1 MKVLDIIRDANANLW
16 RSKLRSFLTILAIFV
31 GSFTIILNSAINAGV
46 HDFMDKQI
54 ANMGGDGYLEMMPTE
69 AYETAMSL
77 ISSNGPQEYT
87 DDKDSSNAST
97 YIKDEQIEKAKQIDG
112 VKVFNA
118 LPNSTADYITS
129 SKTDKRYRININLVV
144 EGINF
149 DMSNGVSPNTAEDA
163 SYEIALNEDMAKV
176 LGYENVS
183 EIVGETVQ
191 IAVPSNAKC
200 QTSAIKRSDCQTI
213 LDVKVSG
220 TQAPGILSMGGS
232 RVNLSLWNRVNEINY
247 EGIAPELNRSYQAT
261 ADVDPDKIDEIKEKL
276 KEIGLTAMSVEDEV
290 GMFQT
295 FFDAILIVF
304 NIFGGIALV
313 AASIGIINT
322 LFMAVQERTR
332 EIGLDK
338 ALGMSNGKVFLS
350 FSCEAV
356 MLGFWGS
363 VVGVVLSMIV
373 GTAVSALAHDTFL
386 KDFPTFQLTI
396 FEPLTMISIVL
407 IIMFIAFLAGTLPA
421 RKASKKNP
429 IDALRYE

>member
-1 MKVLDIIRDANANLW
+1 MKVVDIFRDANANLW

-46 HDFMDKQI
+46 NDFMDKQI
-54 ANMGGDGYLEMMPTE
+54 ANMGGEGYLEMMPTE
-69 AYETAMSL
+69 AYESAMNMIGSG
-77 ISSNGPQEYT
+77 GPQEYT
-87 DDKDSSNAST
+87 EDKDNTNAAT
-97 YIKDEQIEKAKQIDG
+97 YIKDEQIEKAKKIDG
-112 VKVFNA
+112 IKVFNV
-118 LPNSTADYITS
+118 LPNSTADYVTS
-129 SKTDKRYRININLVV
+129 KKTDKRYRLNLNLVV

-149 DMSNGVSPNTAEDA
+149 DMSNGVTPNTDKNAG
-163 SYEIALNEDMAKV
+163 YEIAVTEEIAKA
-176 LGYENVS
+176 LGYENVAD
-183 EIVGETVQ
+183 IVGETIQ
-191 IAVPSNAKC
+191 IAVPSNLKC
-200 QTSAIKRSDCQTI
+200 YTAIKRSECQTV

-232 RVNLSLWNRVNEINY
+232 RANLSLWNRINAINY
-247 EGIAPELNRSYQAT
+247 EGMPAETNRSYQAT
-261 ADVDPDKIDEIKEKL
+261 ADVEPDKVKDVQKALE
-276 KEIGLTAMSVEDEV
+276 EIGLKAMSVEDEV
-290 GMFQT
+290 GMFQV

-350 FSCEAV
+350 FSAEAI

-363 VVGVVLSMIV
+363 VFGILVSFIV
-373 GTAVSALAHDTFL
+373 GNISNVVATQTFL
-386 KDFPTFQLTI
+386 SDFPTFKLAI
-396 FEPLTMISIVL
+396 FEPLTMISIAL
-407 IIMFIAFLAGTLPA
+407 IIMAIAFLAGTLPA
-421 RKASKKNP
+421 RRASKKNP

>member
-1 MKVLDIIRDANANLW
+1 MKVLDIIHDANSNLW
-16 RSKLRSFLTILAIFV
+16 RNKIRSILTILAIFV

-46 HDFMDKQI
+46 NDWMNKQI
-54 ANMGGDGYLEMMPTE
+54 ENMGGDGYLEMMPTE
-69 AYETAMSL
+69 AYDTMASML
-77 ISSNGPQEYT
+77 GGNGPQEYT
-87 DDKDSSNAST
+87 EDKDNANAST
-97 YIKDEQIEKAKQIDG
+97 YIKDEQIEAAKKIDG
-112 VKVFNA
+112 IKVFNA
-118 LPNSTADYITS
+118 LPNSTADYVTS
-129 SKTDKRYRININLVV
+129 KKTNKRYRINLNLVV

-149 DMSNGVSPNTAEDA
+149 DMSNGVSPNTDKDA
-163 SYEIALNEDMAKV
+163 DYEIAINEDLAKA

-191 IAVPSNAKC
+191 IAVPSNLTC
-200 QTSAIKRSDCQTI
+200 YTAIKRSECQTI

-232 RVNLSLWNRVNEINY
+232 RANLAFWNRVNEINY
-247 EGIAPELNRSYQAT
+247 EGMPVETNRSYQAT
-261 ADVDPDKIDEIKEKL
+261 ADVDPEKIDSVKAELEK
-276 KEIGLTAMSVEDEV
+276 IGLKAMSVDDEV
-290 GMFQT
+290 GMFKV

-322 LFMAVQERTR
+322 LFMSVQERTK

-338 ALGMSNGKVFLS
+338 ALGMSNGHVFAS
-350 FSCEAV
+350 FSCEAIL
-356 MLGFWGS
+356 LGFWGS
-363 VVGVVLSMIV
+363 AVGVVVSMIIGNIV
-373 GTAVSALAHDTFL
+373 NGIAHETFL
-386 KDFPTFQLTI
+386 ADFPTFQLTI
-396 FEPLTMISIVL
+396 FEPLTMITIVA

>member
-1 MKVLDIIRDANANLW
+1 MKVVDIIRDANANLW

-46 HDFMDKQI
+46 NDWMNKQI
-54 ANMGGDGYLEMMPTE
+54 ENMGGEGYLEMMPTE
-69 AYETAMSL
+69 AYDTLANMMG
-77 ISSNGPQEYT
+77 SNGPQEYT
-87 DDKDSSNAST
+87 EDKDNSNAST
-97 YIKDEQIEKAKQIDG
+97 YIKDEQIEAAKKIDG

-118 LPNSTADYITS
+118 LPNSSADYVTS
-129 SKTDKRYRININLVV
+129 KKTDKRYRITLNLVV

-149 DMSNGVSPNTAEDA
+149 DMSNGVSPNTDKDA
-163 SYEIALNEDMAKV
+163 GYEIAINEDLAKA
-176 LGYENVS
+176 LGYENVAD
-183 EIVGETVQ
+183 IVGETIQ
-191 IAVPSNAKC
+191 IAVPKNFAC
-200 QTSAIKRSDCQTI
+200 YTAIKRSECQEI

-232 RVNLSLWNRVNEINY
+232 RANLSFWNRVNEINY
-247 EGIAPELNRSYQAT
+247 EGMPAETNRSYQAT
-261 ADVDPDKIDEIKEKL
+261 ADVDPEKIDYVKEELEK
-276 KEIGLTAMSVEDEV
+276 IGLKAMSVDDEV
-290 GMFQT
+290 GMFKV

-322 LFMAVQERTR
+322 LFMSVQERTK

-350 FSCEAV
+350 FTAEAM

-363 VVGVVLSMIV
+363 VFGIIVSMIV
-373 GTAVSALAHDTFL
+373 GNIANAVALETFL
-386 KDFPTFQLTI
+386 KDFPTFHLTI
-396 FEPLTMISIVL
+396 FEPLTMISIAL

-421 RKASKKNP
+421 RRASKKNP

>member
-1 MKVLDIIRDANANLW
+1 MKVVDIFRDANANLW

-46 HDFMDKQI
+46 NDFMDKQI
-54 ANMGGDGYLEMMPTE
+54 ANMGGEGYLEMMPTE
-69 AYETAMSL
+69 AYESVMNMVGN
-77 ISSNGPQEYT
+77 NGPQEYT
-87 DDKDSSNAST
+87 EDKDNANAT
-97 YIKDEQIEKAKQIDG
+97 AYIKDEQIEKAKKIDG
-112 VKVFNA
+112 IKVFNV

-129 SKTDKRYRININLVV
+129 KKTDKRYRLNLNLVV

-149 DMSNGVSPNTAEDA
+149 DMSNGATPNTDKNAG
-163 SYEIALNEDMAKV
+163 YEIAVTEEIAKA
-176 LGYENVS
+176 LGYENVAD
-183 EIVGETVQ
+183 IVGETIQ
-191 IAVPSNAKC
+191 IAVPSNLKC
-200 QTSAIKRSDCQTI
+200 YTAIKRSECQTV

-232 RVNLSLWNRVNEINY
+232 RANLSLWNRINEINY
-247 EGIAPELNRSYQAT
+247 EGMPAETNRSYQAT
-261 ADVDPDKIDEIKEKL
+261 ADVEPDKVKDVQKALE
-276 KEIGLTAMSVEDEV
+276 EIGLKAMSVEDEV
-290 GMFQT
+290 GMFQV

-350 FSCEAV
+350 FSAEAI

-363 VVGVVLSMIV
+363 VFGILVSFIV
-373 GTAVSALAHDTFL
+373 GNIANVVATQTFL
-386 KDFPTFQLTI
+386 SDFPTFKLAI
-396 FEPLTMISIVL
+396 FEPLTMITIAL
-407 IIMFIAFLAGTLPA
+407 IIMAIAFLAGTLPA
-421 RKASKKNP
+421 RRASKKNP